1 MQQTS
6 RPLKSFITAAVHL
19 VGSTS
24 VLAAQTAAPMLEP
37 IRLAGTVFADEI
49 TGISYETGGCIVA
62 ISEPARRSGMAKAG
76 QILVELDASEATLKQ
91 KTAEARV
98 LDLEAAVSERQL
110 AIDAADA
117 NVSRRAQEL
126 ELMEKEFARNEKIF
140 RRGLLNETAMEGV
153 ERRLMNANFAAD
165 QAKES
170 QESAVSAKK
179 RAEIAL
185 EIGKLDMQSQRVDLE
200 ALTLR
205 APYDGVLLGFEPN
218 VGDCVTAGKS
228 AAQIYA
234 PDKKAVE
241 VFVSVTQLVSKEA
254 SGIVI
259 GAPVSI
265 ARINGEN
272 CTGTFT
278 WIGTEADLENQY
290 IKSSIEVDETCAP
303 RLYLNEA
310 VEVERLA
317 DPS

>member
-1 MQQTS
+1 MKKCFGTG
-6 RPLKSFITAAVHL
+6 RTRVKAALLMTCFTA
-19 VGSTS
+19 ST
-24 VLAAQTAAPMLEP
+24 LGAQTTSLEP

-49 TGISYETGGCIVA
+49 TGISYEKGGCIVA
-62 ISEPARRSGMAKAG
+62 VSEPARRIGVAKAG
-76 QILVELDASEATLKQ
+76 QILVELDPREAALKQ
-91 KTAEARV
+91 KTAEARL
-98 LDLEAAVSERQL
+98 LDLEAAVFERQL
-110 AIDAADA
+110 AIDAAKSSVA
-117 NVSRRAQEL
+117 RRGQEL
-126 ELMEKEFARNEKIF
+126 ELMDKEFARNEQIF

-153 ERRLMNANFAAD
+153 ERRLMNANFASD
-165 QAKES
+165 QANETL
-170 QESAVSAKK
+170 QSALSAKK

-185 EIGKLDMQSQRVDLE
+185 EIGKLDLESQRVDFE
-200 ALTLR
+200 DLTLR
-205 APYDGVLLGFEPN
+205 APYDGILVGFDPK
-218 VGDCVTAGKS
+218 VGDCVNAGTS

-241 VFVSVTQLVSKEA
+241 VFVSVTQLVSTQSA
-254 SGIVI
+254 GIEI

-290 IKSSIEVDETCAP
+290 IKSSIEVDEACAP
-303 RLYLNEA
+303 GLYLNEA